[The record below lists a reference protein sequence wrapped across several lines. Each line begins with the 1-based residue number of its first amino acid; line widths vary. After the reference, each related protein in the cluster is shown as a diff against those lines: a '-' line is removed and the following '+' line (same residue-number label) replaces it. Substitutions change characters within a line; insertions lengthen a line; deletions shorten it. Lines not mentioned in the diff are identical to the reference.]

1 MRSSKQ
7 RDAVLKAVTN
17 SYEHPTASDVYNT
30 VKEEIPNIS
39 LGTVYRD
46 LSQLA
51 ENGLIEIVDSSD
63 GKAHYEGNLDGHLH
77 FVCEKCGKI
86 FDIFCKPQ
94 LPDELKQ
101 FEKNGFLIRSQR
113 TVFYGLCENCRSAKE

>member
-7 RDAVLKAVTN
+7 RDAVLKAVTSSN
-17 SYEHPTASDVYNT
+17 EHPTASDVYNE
-30 VKEEIPNIS
+30 VKKEIPNIS

-51 ENGLIEIVDSSD
+51 ENGLIEIADSSD
-63 GKAHYEGNLDGHLH
+63 GKAHYEGKLDGHLH
-77 FVCEKCGKI
+77 FVCENCGRI
-86 FDIFCKPQ
+86 TDIFCKPQ

-113 TVFYGLCENCRSAKE
+113 TVFYGLCEDCLSAKK